1 MTDLSDNHQERTGET
16 GGTGGTGNL
25 RSWAMQ
31 PPAGFTLIELLVV
44 LAIIATLLT
53 IAVPRYFSSL
63 ENSKDTT
70 LRQSLTVMRSA
81 IDQHLGD
88 TGKYPESLEDL
99 VNKRYL
105 RALPIDPIT
114 ERADS
119 WRTIPPSDPAR
130 GSVADV
136 KSGAE
141 GLARD
146 GTAYASW

>member
-1 MTDLSDNHQERTGET
+1 MTNHRDGQPRHT
-16 GGTGGTGNL
+16 GGTGGTGAP
-25 RSWAMQ
+25 RSL
-31 PPAGFTLIELLVV
+31 PRRRPAGFTLIELLVV

-70 LRQSLTVMRSA
+70 LRQSLAVMRSA

-119 WRTIPPSDPAR
+119 WRTIPPTDPAR